1 MRGKAAFAYRVYPTR
16 SCAGISAMRCF
27 QQIRRWKRRYSER
40 TLTGAFPAALP
51 LLSVATGK
59 SIVTSGIDERYF
71 IYEGKRY
78 HHVLDPF
85 TGFPAD
91 TGLASA
97 TILSDSSAQGDA
109 LSTTCLLL
117 GPEDGMSL
125 VESLD
130 GVEAL
135 FITTDGQQIA
145 SSGFDAY
152 RAEQ

>member
-1 MRGKAAFAYRVYPTR
+1 M
-16 SCAGISAMRCF
+16 AGLI
-27 QQIRRWKRRYSER
+27 Q
-40 TLTGAFPAALP
+40 
-51 LLSVATGK
+51 ATGK

-71 IYEGKRY
+71 IYEGTRY

-152 RAEQ
+152 RVEQ